1 MMKQQSLSALA
12 VLALLAG
19 LAACGGGGG
28 GGSSPIP
35 AGGGG
40 ATPTPVASPVTTP
53 GGPATTTSVVTV
65 FPTSVPLAVGA
76 LTGSIALPN
85 GSLSVSPTGASA
97 TPAPGITV
105 SISIAAPPGLPTL
118 QSVQVRTPQG
128 LRPEAISPSAI
139 LCYVTLSVPL
149 PTQQSYTAA
158 IIATLDGIPGASF
171 ANLPVGSDLGSAIF
185 TYNPQATWASIQTPI
200 PIAAPTTTFPI
211 SGGNIAFGNYTN
223 GFQGNMVT
231 LAFFTVP
238 PLTSGTTNASGMVV
252 DDANGSPLAGVP
264 VKLMPWGPC
273 GAVPPAAQITPE
285 NDGCPTPLPS
295 PQATT
300 NPQGQF
306 TLNGAPNGHYLLVIG
321 TDSTSDVDPV
331 QATVHDNVTLTGGNQ
346 TLLAP
351 TLPPVPTITPQPW
364 ETNGEYRLATLNPTS
379 ETPCFVD
386 WQQERTTNGLPVG
399 SIDEWLLENVRAS
412 NTYRQDPNYANAP
425 WPGNPFGLLTTGN
438 EGSGGTSCQTGIASM
453 FVPGTVG
460 GNYSYSPQTTW
471 FAGQYVPYNS
481 VHSSQQSAEFP
492 IDPRAFVDPNV
503 PNWP

>member
-53 GGPATTTSVVTV
+53 G
-65 FPTSVPLAVGA
+65 
-76 LTGSIALPN
+76 
-85 GSLSVSPTGASA
+85 SA
-97 TPAPGITV
+97 
-105 SISIAAPPGLPTL
+105 
-118 QSVQVRTPQG
+118 
-128 LRPEAISPSAI
+128 
-139 LCYVTLSVPL
+139 
-149 PTQQSYTAA
+149 
-158 IIATLDGIPGASF
+158 
-171 ANLPVGSDLGSAIF
+171 
-185 TYNPQATWASIQTPI
+185 
-200 PIAAPTTTFPI
+200 
-211 SGGNIAFGNYTN
+211 
-223 GFQGNMVT
+223 
-231 LAFFTVP
+231 
-238 PLTSGTTNASGMVV
+238 TTNASGVV
-252 DDANGSPLAGVP
+252 VNDASGSPLAGVP

-273 GAVPPAAQITPE
+273 GTVPPAAQITPE

-306 TLNGAPNGHYLLVIG
+306 TLNGAPDGHYLLVIG
-321 TDSTSDVDPV
+321 TDSTSATDPV

-364 ETNGEYRLATLNPTS
+364 EINGEYRLATLNPTS

-386 WQQERTTNGLPVG
+386 WQQERTSNGLPVG
-399 SIDEWLLENVRAS
+399 SIDEWLLENVRAF
-412 NTYRQDPNYANAP
+412 NTYRQDPNYHPAP
-425 WPGNPFGLLTTGN
+425 WSGNPFGAITTGN
-438 EGSGGTSCQTGIASM
+438 EWESGGVNCQSGVASS
-453 FVPGTVG
+453 FVAGANTYAV
-460 GNYSYSPQTTW
+460 NPQAEW
-471 FAGQYVPYNS
+471 FAGQS
-481 VHSSQQSAEFP
+481 VIFSAYGGTNNESTQTAEFP